1 MGTEPLAGD
10 CDGELDQSSPA
21 AVVAIALDREPEAT
35 ARARGFVVAQ
45 LTETA
50 TDAIVHDATLVASE
64 LVTNALLHGEGRVE
78 LSLRTDRD
86 RLRIEVMD
94 EGSGA
99 VVEKRE
105 RRAGMTSGW
114 GLLIVDQLSERW
126 GASEGTTRV
135 WAELPLT
142 Q

>member
-1 MGTEPLAGD
+1 MGTEPLGGD
-10 CDGELDQSSPA
+10 CDGELDQPSPA
-21 AVVAIALDREPEAT
+21 GVVTITLAREPEAT

-45 LTETA
+45 LGETA

-78 LSLRTDRD
+78 LSLRTDDD
-86 RLRIEVMD
+86 RVRIEVMD

-105 RRAGMTSGW
+105 RQAGMTSGW